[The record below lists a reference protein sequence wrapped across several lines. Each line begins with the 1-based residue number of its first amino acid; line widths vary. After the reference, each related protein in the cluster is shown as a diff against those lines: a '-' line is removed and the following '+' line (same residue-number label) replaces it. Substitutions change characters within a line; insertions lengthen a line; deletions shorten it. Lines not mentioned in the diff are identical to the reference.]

1 MSFFNIFR
9 NKSKKNEVS
18 LENVRFVVF
27 DTETT
32 GFKFS
37 TDRILS
43 IGAVTILNNRIDLK
57 NSIEFFLEQEKSNP
71 ESIPIHGIIKNHKY
85 QKLAEKEALVQ
96 FLEYIEDA
104 ILVGHHVGYDVK
116 MINAALQRNELS
128 PLKNKYL
135 DTNYL
140 FKKTKVINYLLKN
153 DKNYS
158 LDEICQEL
166 NITTH
171 DRHNAAGDAFLTAIA
186 FLKIINKLKI
196 TTLGALLKL

>member
-1 MSFFNIFR
+1 MSLFKIFR
-9 NKSKKNEVS
+9 NKSKTPDIPLDE
-18 LENVRFVVF
+18 VRFVVF

-43 IGAVTILNNRIDLK
+43 IGAVTVFNNRIDLK

-71 ESIPIHGIIKNHKY
+71 DSIPIHGIIKNHKY
-85 QKLAEKEALVQ
+85 QKITEREALNQ
-96 FLEYIEDA
+96 FLEYIGDA

-116 MINAALQRNELS
+116 MINIALQRNEL
-128 PLKNKYL
+128 PLLKNKYL

-196 TTLGALLKL
+196 ITLGALLKL

>member
-1 MSFFNIFR
+1 MSIFKIFQ
-9 NKSKKNEVS
+9 NKSKKNEIP
-18 LENVRFVVF
+18 LEEVRFVVF

-43 IGAVTILNNRIDLK
+43 IGAVTVLNGRIDLK

-85 QKLAEKEALVQ
+85 SKLSEKEALIK
-96 FLEYIEDA
+96 FLEYIENA
-104 ILVGHHVGYDVK
+104 VLVGHHVGYDIK

-186 FLKIINKLKI
+186 FLKIVNKLKI
-196 TTLGALLKL
+196 STLGALLKL